1 MYLPTEPK
9 KVTKQGLTIWKGDT
23 DNLKTAKFQYSL
35 SVIEKKTQQKIGKNK
50 DLKSIINQFDLTN
63 QYKIYNPMA
72 DEYFFQD
79 HLGS

>member
-35 SVIEKKTQQKIGKNK
+35 SVIEKKPSKK
-50 DLKSIINQFDLTN
+50 
-63 QYKIYNPMA
+63 
-72 DEYFFQD
+72 
-79 HLGS
+79 LGRIKT